1 MASRLGPAKPRGIG
15 CEGAGGSV
23 IASQSRQENFSRTCS
38 MIFQRSGSHSSVL
51 VTTSP
56 SLRNRRPPHLP
67 QEQGAGSTMRS
78 TGRLSGRLRGPRG
91 ARVRFS
97 LAASGAAIWTF
108 ASAIACVTSRSSMA
122 SSSCSM
128 SCWPRSEDCPNCAR
142 RAFASIS
149 FRRSI
154 SKAPTFASLSA
165 AILSD
170 CSLAKSSRCARIS
183 AWALA
188 RSEGSGSEGLV
199 TIRFNHI
206 RWQKSPSDRG
216 PESISHRSSS
226 RLWTPSF
233 LGHAPVDSGQKI
245 RQLGYADRDDAV
257 GHRRPQEVSPFQSL
271 REQAR
276 TLSIVP
282 NYLQKI
288 AATAT
293 EDIKV
298 ARVGITLQT
307 LLDEQRE
314 ARKSAPHV
322 GVSCRKPHAH
332 CW

>member
-38 MIFQRSGSHSSVL
+38 MIFQRRGSHSSVL

-108 ASAIACVTSRSSMA
+108 ASAIAY
-122 SSSCSM
+122 
-128 SCWPRSEDCPNCAR
+128 
-142 RAFASIS
+142 
-149 FRRSI
+149 
-154 SKAPTFASLSA
+154 
-165 AILSD
+165 
-170 CSLAKSSRCARIS
+170 
-183 AWALA
+183 
-188 RSEGSGSEGLV
+188 
-199 TIRFNHI
+199 HI

-226 RLWTPSF
+226 RLGTPSF

-245 RQLGYADRDDAV
+245 RQLGHADRDDAV